1 MSIREGYIQLY
12 TGEGKGKTT
21 ASVGQT
27 LRALG
32 NGLRVVFVQFM
43 KSVPSGEIDMLRQLG
58 DDRIVVLREWD
69 DSFIIKHPSEKQ
81 IAMSRSLWQK
91 MVDTV
96 ESMQP
101 ELLVLDEVAVAIAYG
116 LLDESEVIDF
126 LEAKPQGLEIVMTG
140 QNASERLMAT
150 SHLVTEMR
158 KVKHYFDQGVMA
170 RQGIEY

>member
-1 MSIREGYIQLY
+1 
-12 TGEGKGKTT
+12 
-21 ASVGQT
+21 
-27 LRALG
+27 
-32 NGLRVVFVQFM
+32 
-43 KSVPSGEIDMLRQLG
+43 
-58 DDRIVVLREWD
+58 
-69 DSFIIKHPSEKQ
+69 
-81 IAMSRSLWQK
+81 
-91 MVDTV
+91 
-96 ESMQP
+96 MQP

>member
-69 DSFIIKHPSEKQ
+69 DSFIIKRPSEKQ

-101 ELLVLDEVAVAIAYG
+101 DLLVLDEVAVAIAYG

-126 LEAKPQGLEIVMTG
+126 LKAKPQGLEIVMTG

>member
-69 DSFIIKHPSEKQ
+69 DSFIIKRPSEKQ

-101 ELLVLDEVAVAIAYG
+101 DLLVLDEVAVAIAYG